1 MFRFAIAFG
10 VAAIAIDDYDDND
23 NVGDDGDDILWNEI
37 HLSTVES
44 SDKHILYR

>member
-1 MFRFAIAFG
+1 MFRFAIAT
-10 VAAIAIDDYDDND
+10 IAIDDDND
-23 NVGDDGDDILWNEI
+23 SVDDDGDDILWNEI